1 MNYEIL
7 GFVAG
12 IFTTFSLVPQLYRVL
27 RLKSATEISLAF
39 TLCMA
44 FGNLLWLVYGILSNL
59 TPIIL
64 WNVLS
69 LVLALGLVIAK
80 LRYGKKSSPR

>member
-7 GFVAG
+7 GFAAG

-27 RLKSATEISLAF
+27 RLKSAREISLAF

-44 FGNLLWLVYGILSNL
+44 FGNLLWLAYGLLSGL
-59 TPIIL
+59 APIIL

-69 LVLALGLVIAK
+69 LLLASGLVIAK
-80 LRYGKKSSPR
+80 LRYGK